1 MYVLT
6 FSILFQR
13 EKYVEFLL
21 WNKLAKSIEVFLL
34 YHMQVGLE
42 SLVLPV
48 LLDMIVAVDFR

>member
-21 WNKLAKSIEVFLL
+21 WNKLAKSIEVLLL